1 VLTAGPGEEVVF
13 RNTVEALFHKAF
25 GSKLTERCVERIR
38 QAGIDLRNRL
48 DGFYPREVFYRCVA
62 ILGEE
67 LFPWMGADERMVQL
81 GTAFMD
87 GFEQTL
93 LGKAALQ
100 AARFIGTR
108 RTLYRMAENYRTS
121 NNFLQAQ
128 VEELGPGD
136 ARLKLSQTSGAS
148 GYYEGALRRGLQL
161 TGAQGLTVRRELDD
175 GKRCTLRVTW
185 KP

>member
-1 VLTAGPGEEVVF
+1 VLKVVPPEEVVF

-25 GSKLTERCVERIR
+25 GSKLTDRCVERMR

-48 DGFYPREVFYRCVA
+48 EGFYPREVFYRCVA
-62 ILGEE
+62 ILGDE

-87 GFEQTL
+87 GYNQTL
-93 LGKAALQ
+93 IGKAALQ
-100 AARFIGTR
+100 AARFLGTR
-108 RTLYRMAENYRTS
+108 RTLHKMAENYRTS
-121 NNFLQAQ
+121 NNYLQ
-128 VEELGPGD
+128 VSLEELGPGD
-136 ARLKLSQTSGAS
+136 ARLTLSQTSGAS
-148 GYYEGALRRGLQL
+148 GYYEGALRRGLEL
-161 TGAQGLTVRRELDD
+161 TGAQGLKVRRELDD